1 MKFGDFRR
9 NFGQG
14 AAMSGVAMWTTDI
27 GGYAGGNPD
36 EPSFQQMIVRW
47 FQVSPRW
54 LFLSLW
60 FSSLWHSVS
69 PLPLLHSV
77 PPRPKR

>member
-1 MKFGDFRR
+1 MTV
-9 NFGQG
+9 GQG

-47 FQVSPRW
+47 FQVSP
-54 LFLSLW
+54 LSALPC
-60 FSSLWHSVS
+60 LCCA
-69 PLPLLHSV
+69 PLPN
-77 PPRPKR
+77 R